1 MLERLFLLVR
11 QKQTVQRQVQKLL
24 RLLKQQ
30 DQAQKLLR
38 LLKQQDQVQKPLRPL
53 KQQDQEQKF
62 RLWTRVD

>member
-30 DQAQKLLR
+30 DQ
-38 LLKQQDQVQKPLRPL
+38 VQKPLRLL